1 MAQRKITIL
10 DKAPE
15 PAHHPLGMTLGEK
28 NSASYF
34 DKPFT
39 SPQSPFPELGLR
51 NETRVSTTQVRLRT
65 LLRQMLNVF
74 AYRMTHLK
82 ICFI

>member
-51 NETRVSTTQVRLRT
+51 NETPREHYAGSLADPAETDAKWF
-65 LLRQMLNVF
+65 LL
-74 AYRMTHLK
+74 TE
-82 ICFI
+82 